1 MTDQAIITLYGASD
15 DLLEARWTDGVTEI
29 ESANDERADEH
40 TYSERERSG
49 WVIRRPDAPPFAVL
63 GHYGADGR
71 WSMSVA
77 FAQDDRSTDDLG
89 HDIGEVPALFR
100 WDPALCSYAVTMVLP
115 VPAGTT
121 IEALA

>member
-1 MTDQAIITLYGASD
+1 MTETITLYGASD
-15 DLLEARWTDGVTEI
+15 DLLEARWTAGVTEQ

-40 TYSERERSG
+40 AYDDKERSG
-49 WVIRRPDAPPFAVL
+49 WVIRRPGEPPFAVL

-77 FAQDDRSTDDLG
+77 FAQDDRRTDDEG
-89 HDIGEVPALFR
+89 HDIGDVSATFMRSAEC
-100 WDPALCSYAVTMVLP
+100 DYAVAMVLT
-115 VPAGTT
+115 VPTGTT